1 MKHELKTWK
10 EKRMLIANGIVLLL
24 AANAMSEDSN
34 YSTEVKSWI
43 FWFVLMFGL
52 GNFALFVKA
61 LIAEYKSKKMAKH

>member
-10 EKRMLIANGIVLLL
+10 EKRMLIANGLVLVL

-34 YSTEVKSWI
+34 YTTEVKSWI

-52 GNFALFVKA
+52 GNFTLFVKA
-61 LIAEYKSKKMAKH
+61 VIAEYKSKKND